1 MLLPLLFLA
10 AVSVTTGVAPREP
23 SALDAVAGA
32 APHGQSSTLSHPGA
46 AQVRGLAESAR
57 TQSTTL
63 DSQIHERASAV
74 DRQRAAAEGQA
85 RQQALTK
92 VNTYAAAAAKGGIT
106 DMIMKNM
113 IIVIAAVCIGLM
125 VGFATVAFFLWKS
138 GLLGM
143 FSKANG
149 IPDAGGYVP
158 DEAAGAMTEVAGEPA
173 AAPGDED
180 KKKSKFS
187 FGKK

>member
-1 MLLPLLFLA
+1 M
-10 AVSVTTGVAPREP
+10 
-23 SALDAVAGA
+23 
-32 APHGQSSTLSHPGA
+32 
-46 AQVRGLAESAR
+46 
-57 TQSTTL
+57 
-63 DSQIHERASAV
+63 
-74 DRQRAAAEGQA
+74 
-85 RQQALTK
+85 
-92 VNTYAAAAAKGGIT
+92 T

-158 DEAAGAMTEVAGEPA
+158 DEAAGALTEVAGEPA
-173 AAPGDED
+173 AAPGEED